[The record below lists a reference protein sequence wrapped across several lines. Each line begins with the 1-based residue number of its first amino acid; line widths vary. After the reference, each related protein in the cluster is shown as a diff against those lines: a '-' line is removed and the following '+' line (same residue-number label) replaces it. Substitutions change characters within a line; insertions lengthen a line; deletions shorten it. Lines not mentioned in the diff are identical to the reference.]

1 MFIAVLLRVSGVFV
15 ADIVVLGCGWL
26 VFRCLRFGYCS
37 LFERCG
43 LTTWICML
51 GEHGVCV

>member
-26 VFRCLRFGYCS
+26 GFRCLRFGYCS

-51 GEHGVCV
+51 GEHDVCV